1 MKKDDTDWLTIRAD
15 YITDPESSY
24 KKIAIKYGKSPTA
37 VSQKAC
43 REGWWAEKQQ
53 HMADLITKTM
63 DAHKE
68 GNVERLKRLLNVTDV
83 LVDKIEELI
92 TNVEVTQIQWAAQWI
107 KSITSAI
114 KDIKDIQQLKSQLD
128 IDEQQARIEKL
139 RKDVERHESDSEQT
153 IHIVMDGGADEY
165 AQ

>member
-1 MKKDDTDWLTIRAD
+1 MAKSPDWITIKAD
-15 YITDPESSY
+15 YITDSESSY
-24 KKIAIKYGKSPTA
+24 KKMAQKYGLSETA
-37 VSQKAC
+37 VSHHAC
-43 REGWWAEKQQ
+43 RDGWYAEKQE
-53 HMADLITKTM
+53 HLAELLKKTM

-139 RKDVERHESDSEQT
+139 RKDVERHEGDSEQT

>member
-15 YITDPESSY
+15 YVTDPDSSY
-24 KKIAIKYGKSPTA
+24 KKIAKKYGKSPTA

-68 GNVERLKRLLNVTDV
+68 GQVERLKRLLAVTDI
-83 LVDKIEELI
+83 LVDKIEELVVSL
-92 TNVEVTQIQWAAQWI
+92 TVGSLRADKQGL
-107 KSITSAI
+107 KSITGAI
-114 KDIKDIQQLKSQLD
+114 KDIKDIQQLRSQMD
-128 IDEQQARIEKL
+128 IDEQQARIDKL
-139 RKDVERHESDSEQT
+139 RKDVERQDADTSQT
-153 IHIVMDGGADEY
+153 VHIVMESGLDEF
-165 AQ
+165 AE